1 MAQTAPARLT
11 LVTLFGSG
19 LLSAALLAG
28 YIATESQLAFAH
40 FADSF
45 LDLFATIILVW
56 TVRVSEEPEDR
67 NHHFGHRRAQ
77 PLGALVT
84 AILTGML
91 AVEVVQRAVTSLITS
106 HHARLSVMLLALFA
120 SKAVFKVVILA
131 WGAKLQR
138 RARSPAVQAIIVDS
152 RNDIMSTTL
161 AIVGY
166 WAVQHGYEELD
177 AWLALPV
184 GVAIGWGGLHLA
196 LENTRLL
203 MGEAPPASVQ
213 QQLLALAAAVEGVRT
228 TGALRAHYVGT
239 ELHAH
244 LEISVDASLTVGQAH
259 DIGEAVRRALESEG
273 EVAHCSV
280 HIDPAR

>member
-1 MAQTAPARLT
+1 MTQTAPARLT
-11 LVTLFGSG
+11 LVTLLGSG
-19 LLSAALLAG
+19 LLAAALFAG
-28 YIATESQLAFAH
+28 YLATESQLAFAH

-45 LDLFATIILVW
+45 LDLVATGILVW
-56 TVRVSEEPEDR
+56 TVRVSEEPEDK

-91 AVEVVQRAVTSLITS
+91 AIQVVQGAITSLVTG
-106 HHARLSVMLLALFA
+106 HQARLSAMLLVMFLA
-120 SKAVFKVVILA
+120 KAGLKVLMLL

-138 RARSPAVQAIIVDS
+138 RTPSPAVQAIMVDS
-152 RNDIMSTTL
+152 RNDVMSTLL
-161 AIVGY
+161 AVVGY
-166 WAVQHGYEELD
+166 FGAKSGYTQLD

-184 GVAIGWGGLHLA
+184 GVAIGWGGLGLA

-203 MGEAPPASVQ
+203 MGEAPPSALQ
-213 QQLLALAAAVEGVRT
+213 EQLLARAAEVAGVKG

-244 LEISVDASLTVGQAH
+244 LEISVDANLTVGQAH
-259 DIGEAVRRALESEG
+259 DIGEAVRRELESGG